1 MLHSSKIYI
10 RDVFMRKI
18 IFVILGFIT
27 ACLLFINILNQNVMM
42 FVYSNPY
49 TETSGFTY
57 IAKTLKNID
66 KILSETKYSL
76 SFEGKKIKYV
86 YQNPYGSGFLKN
98 NPIPNDLDYAVG
110 VDLGTYNYDSTKE
123 SANEIATELVDKI
136 NTFYF
141 YFISNLYSSKFSK
154 FYATEAPFGILDLNA
169 KRRDENI
176 ADIADNLD
184 NIVSDK
190 RYIKYT
196 VISATNEIPMDIN
209 LPYIMNS
216 NEILLQDSKQF
227 KLYTDT
233 ISYNDK
239 MPHYMR
245 EFSIIPEFYV
255 KIKNKDNKVKEFEL
269 VPEVFPGTRLQL
281 SRRCFGSTV
290 FYNLNSIGFLK
301 NVDWLNND
309 DRYIYTRLLSFRRHL
324 GEIESL
330 QTLKKSPVKILK
342 RIMQSAEMVKPVLK
356 EEDYEMI
363 VDFVKTNFENR
374 DMQLL
379 NENLNIYKNMHDI
392 ISNKELFN
400 VLFHSDK
407 LKKMLYSASEA
418 TMELKKRGNADKT
431 TISELEKMNKYIED
445 NVINIEKFN
454 INDFDT
460 KKMDSLAD
468 NIESVIVSEM
478 NSLLYKPET
487 IKSIVDIYT
496 KVYTDAGFHRV
507 KFVWLGKNKIGII
520 EDDFTRKI
528 KDFKKFAMEN
538 YLVED
543 VEYCLVSTKQL
554 KRGGHYISFVLW
566 TKNNLSSDEKKGYDN
581 LISKLLDDKK
591 NFKTKLKWTWVR

>member
-27 ACLLFINILNQNVMM
+27 ACLIFINILNQNVMM

-154 FYATEAPFGILDLNA
+154 FYATEAPFGILDSNA